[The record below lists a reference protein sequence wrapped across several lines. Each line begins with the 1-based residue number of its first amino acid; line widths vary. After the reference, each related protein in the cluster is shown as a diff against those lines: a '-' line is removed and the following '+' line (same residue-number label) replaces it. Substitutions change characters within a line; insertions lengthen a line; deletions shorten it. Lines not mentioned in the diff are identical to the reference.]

1 MAHNVQINDLIQSPP
16 RIEPSNEMTWQDDMV
31 TAHAP
36 HWKGAESYG
45 HNYTSYCPAELSLE
59 LAVHGKHTAASSNLA
74 VTWTCGD
81 PEIELIADVRTGSNV
96 GLGAKE
102 GSDLMQVSPVE
113 QITHTLL
120 FQTSAEHLVCG
131 R

>member
-1 MAHNVQINDLIQSPP
+1 MP
-16 RIEPSNEMTWQDDMV
+16 EPYRLNHPEIHR
-31 TAHAP
+31 A
-36 HWKGAESYG
+36 
-45 HNYTSYCPAELSLE
+45 SYCPTELSLE

-120 FQTSAEHLVCG
+120 FQTSTEHRRRCAVSVLF
-131 R
+131 